1 MIIRKKYLAGGLLK
15 TAAKAVYKANKD
27 KIKSFVKN
35 KLKGKLNTTKNL
47 REAVNIVK
55 NKMLKGDKKYKTGD
69 PILDTQKL
77 YGLMKGE
84 KQLNKFL
91 KKTQDKIKG
100 KKVDRKLT
108 REVRKDKF
116 KGGLI
121 TKPKLAKRGF

>member
-1 MIIRKKYLAGGLLK
+1 MIVRKRYLLGGLLK
-15 TAAKAVYKANKD
+15 TGAKSVYKANKD
-27 KIKSFVKN
+27 SIKSFMKD

-47 REAVNIVK
+47 RDAVNIIK
-55 NKMLKGDKKYKTGD
+55 DKMLKGDKKYKTGD
-69 PILDTQKL
+69 STLDTQKL

-100 KKVDRKLT
+100 TKDLKKLKSEGRKPN
-108 REVRKDKF
+108 F

-121 TKPKLAKRGF
+121 RKPKLAIKGF

>member
-1 MIIRKKYLAGGLLK
+1 MIRKKYLAGGLLG
-15 TAAKAVYKANKD
+15 TGAKAVYKANKG
-27 KIKSFVKN
+27 KIKSFVKD

-47 REAVNIVK
+47 RDAVNIIK
-55 NKMLKGDKKYKTGD
+55 DKMLKGDKKFKTGD
-69 PILDTQKL
+69 PIADTKKL
-77 YGLMKGE
+77 HGLMKGE

-100 KKVDRKLT
+100 TKDLKKLKSTGRKPN
-108 REVRKDKF
+108 F

>member
-1 MIIRKKYLAGGLLK
+1 MIVRKKYLAGGLLG
-15 TAAKAVYKANKD
+15 TAAKAVYKANKG
-27 KIKSFVKN
+27 KIKSFMKD

-47 REAVNIVK
+47 RDAVNIIK
-55 NKMLKGDKKYKTGD
+55 DKMLKGDKKYKTGD
-69 PILDTQKL
+69 STLDTQKL

-100 KKVDRKLT
+100 TKDLKKLKSEGRKPN
-108 REVRKDKF
+108 F

-121 TKPKLAKRGF
+121 RKPKLAIKGF

>member
-1 MIIRKKYLAGGLLK
+1 MIRKKYLAGGLLGVTK
-15 TAAKAVYKANKD
+15 LVYKANKG
-27 KIKSFVKN
+27 KIKSFVKD

-47 REAVNIVK
+47 RDAVNIVK
-55 NKMLKGDKKYKTGD
+55 DKMLKKDKKYKSGD
-69 PILDTQKL
+69 PILDTQTL

-100 KKVDRKLT
+100 TKDLKKLKSEGRKPN
-108 REVRKDKF
+108 F

-121 TKPKLAKRGF
+121 RKPKIAIKGY

>member
-1 MIIRKKYLAGGLLK
+1 MVRKKYFAGGLLG
-15 TAAKAVYKANKD
+15 TAVKAVYKANKD
-27 KIKSFVKN
+27 KIKSFAKD

-47 REAVNIVK
+47 KEAVNIVK
-55 NKMLKGDKKYKTGD
+55 NKMLKGDKKYETGD
-69 PILDTQKL
+69 SILNTQKL

-100 KKVDRKLT
+100 TKDLKKLKSEGRKPS
-108 REVRKDKF
+108 F

-121 TKPKLAKRGF
+121 KKPKLAMRGY